1 VFYKYNN
8 IAVFIKK
15 KIYISVIQLVFK
27 YLTQIVVLYN
37 DLFKYIIEV
46 FKIQKTANYI
56 NIMAFIINHISN
68 KYIIIQLKELL
79 NFVGII

>member
-1 VFYKYNN
+1 MFYKYNN